1 MEIEVFMTPF
11 WNLSY
16 DMSYPRWV
24 YKIDS
29 AGWSM
34 SYRNTTLDKLGDILQ
49 VLMHLIIL
57 YNPLLI
63 SLFRML
69 ELGHMF
75 G

>member
-1 MEIEVFMTPF
+1 MTPF

-29 AGWSM
+29 AGWGM

-49 VLMHLIIL
+49 VIMHLIIL